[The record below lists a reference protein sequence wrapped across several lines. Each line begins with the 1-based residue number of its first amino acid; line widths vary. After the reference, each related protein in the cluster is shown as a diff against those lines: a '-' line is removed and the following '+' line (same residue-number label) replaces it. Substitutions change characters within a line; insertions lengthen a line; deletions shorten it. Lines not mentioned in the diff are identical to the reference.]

1 MVEKLPLIA
10 IIDDD
15 MIYQFMLSR
24 IINDN
29 KLAEN
34 IISFSEGEQA
44 FQYLSENK
52 INSENIPDVIFLDVN
67 MPIMDGWMFI
77 EAFAHLK
84 TQIQKKIVIFMLSSS
99 IDPVDIEKAYK
110 ISEISSYFIKP
121 IKLKEV
127 KRIFKDYKTFL

>member
-1 MVEKLPLIA
+1 MIERLPLIA

-34 IISFSEGEQA
+34 IISFSDGEHA
-44 FQYLSENK
+44 LQYLSENK

-77 EAFAHLK
+77 EAYAHLK

-121 IKLKEV
+121 IKLEEV

>member
-34 IISFSEGEQA
+34 IISFSDGEQA
-44 FQYLSENK
+44 LQYLSENK

-121 IKLKEV
+121 IKLEEV